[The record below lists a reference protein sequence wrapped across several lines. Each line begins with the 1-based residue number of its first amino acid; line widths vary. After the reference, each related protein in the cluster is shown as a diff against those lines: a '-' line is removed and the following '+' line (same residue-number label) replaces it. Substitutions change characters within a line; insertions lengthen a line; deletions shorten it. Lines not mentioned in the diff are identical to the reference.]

1 MGPEMILSCRFDDL
15 DTGLGARESLSHLQR
30 PKVGQELCQGCK
42 ILLLQ
47 TFPEIS
53 TLPWYTLLFPLS
65 CLLLI
70 RGLRDLI
77 DDIVSE
83 GMWPWGHC
91 QGGALC

>member
-1 MGPEMILSCRFDDL
+1 M
-15 DTGLGARESLSHLQR
+15 RESLNHSKC
-30 PKVGQELCQGCK
+30 PKVGQDLCQWCK
-42 ILLLQ
+42 ILLVQ

-83 GMWPWGHC
+83 GEWPWGHR
-91 QGGALC
+91 QGGAPLLGAELRSSGVAAIHQS

>member
-1 MGPEMILSCRFDDL
+1 M
-15 DTGLGARESLSHLQR
+15 
-30 PKVGQELCQGCK
+30 CQWCK

-65 CLLLI
+65 CLLII

-83 GMWPWGHC
+83 GV
-91 QGGALC
+91 ALGDTAGRGPVL